1 MLVFARDWDKGK
13 KICQA
18 LATKYISSLVF
29 YEKEDIGEILK
40 KFDFIVGVMAVGIL
54 VRSICGHIKD
64 KWSDTPV
71 VALDSA
77 LSCAVPVIGGHHGAN
92 ELAKYLATQLNLFP
106 AITTATDSKGK
117 KNLEFIAN
125 AINAEIINKEVSK
138 ELNLTFLRQDVAVLR
153 LKGPKI
159 VVIDQDVAVL
169 KTSGLIVG
177 LGTRRGVKAQEV
189 LDALDAAL
197 QSVGRKREE
206 IGTIVTAWLKREEIG
221 ITEAAKSLG
230 KEVIYLDAE
239 ILNIQKPI
247 TDSRAIDIGLKG
259 VAEPAV
265 LAIATKL
272 IMPKKV
278 FGRVTIAIGE

>member
-1 MLVFARDWDKGK
+1 VLVFDRDRVKGE
-13 KICQA
+13 KICQV
-18 LATKYISSLVF
+18 LATKYISSVVF
-29 YEKEDIGEILK
+29 YGKEDIDKILK
-40 KFDFIVGVMAVGIL
+40 KFDLIVGMMAVGIL
-54 VRSICGHIKD
+54 VRNICPHIKD

-71 VALDSA
+71 VALDSE

-92 ELAKYLATQLNLFP
+92 ELAKYLATQLKLFP
-106 AITTATDSKGK
+106 AITTATESKGR
-117 KNLEFIAN
+117 KNLEQISN
-125 AINAEIINKEVSK
+125 SLNAEVINKKASK
-138 ELNLTFLRQDVAVLR
+138 EINLTFLEQDVTVLR

-159 VVIDQDVAVL
+159 VVVDQDVAVL
-169 KTSGLIVG
+169 KTKGLIVG
-177 LGTRRGVKAQEV
+177 LGTRKGVKSQEV
-189 LDALDAAL
+189 LDAVDEAL
-197 QSVGRKREE
+197 QSIGRKREE

-221 ITEAAKSLG
+221 IIEAARFLG
-230 KEVIYLDAE
+230 KEVIFLNAE
-239 ILNIQKPI
+239 TLNIQAPI

>member
-1 MLVFARDWDKGK
+1 VLAK
-13 KICQA
+13 K
-18 LATKYISSLVF
+18 YNSSLVL
-29 YEKEDIGEILK
+29 YEQENIGETLK
-40 KFDFIVGVMAVGIL
+40 KFDLIVGVMAVGIL

-92 ELAKYLATQLNLFP
+92 ELTKYLATQLNLFP
-106 AITTATDSKGK
+106 AITTATDSKGR
-117 KNLEFIAN
+117 KNLELIAN
-125 AINAEIINKEVSK
+125 TLNAEIMNKEASK
-138 ELNLTFLRQDVAVLR
+138 ELNLTFLRQDVAVIR

-159 VVIDQDVAVL
+159 VVVDQDVAVL
-169 KTSGLIVG
+169 KNRGLIVG
-177 LGTRRGVKAQEV
+177 LGTRKDVRAQEV
-189 LDALDAAL
+189 LDAVDAAL
-197 QSVGRKREE
+197 QSLGRKREE
-206 IGTIVTAWLKREEIG
+206 IGTIVTAWLKKEEMG

-230 KEVIYLDAE
+230 KEVIYLNAE
-239 ILNIQKPI
+239 ILNIQVPI